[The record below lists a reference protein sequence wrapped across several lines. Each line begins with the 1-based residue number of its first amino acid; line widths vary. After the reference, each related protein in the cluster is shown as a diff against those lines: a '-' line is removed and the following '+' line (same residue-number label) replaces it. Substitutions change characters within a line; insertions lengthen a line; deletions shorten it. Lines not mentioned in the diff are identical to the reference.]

1 MEKLIVALLLTVT
14 PAISA
19 NASIDLDPFSRS
31 VPKAFSALDALAG
44 AAGEPWLVRMTGSG
58 STCFA
63 LYNEKGPR
71 DAALEAVQRRFPG
84 WWTAA
89 AEIL

>member
-1 MEKLIVALLLTVT
+1 
-14 PAISA
+14 
-19 NASIDLDPFSRS
+19 
-31 VPKAFSALDALAG
+31 
-44 AAGEPWLVRMTGSG
+44 MTGSG